1 MNLGSVVGKKDFGN
15 AALTWFVTVFP
26 KQTKPQHPNDYYGD
40 NNFFLTG
47 CCMG

>member
-1 MNLGSVVGKKDFGN
+1 MKLGRAVGKKE
-15 AALTWFVTVFP
+15 TWFVTVFP
-26 KQTKPQHPNDYYGD
+26 KQTKPQHPNDYYGH